1 MMNFSIFN
9 EFQVKQK
16 ELDKS
21 VSDIL
26 NINS

>member
-9 EFQVKQK
+9 EFQIKQK